1 MAPKRNPRRQQQP
14 QQPRRQQQARRQDGD
29 ASSTRRL
36 PRNDANRAGNKD
48 RDRDR
53 DRGGYNK
60 GYIDKDID
68 KLSDNVAKYNA
79 AYGCAVWYQMFLNA
93 IDWPQIKLLHEYVH
107 KLHLPAEIERILRDV
122 HGSQDRLTR
131 YALAAQED
139 VVAYGKMMIRTE
151 LGYFTDRDNVLVQVG
166 DVAATT
172 QLFLHGNLMFGPID
186 LKARLAQATNRKQ
199 LFAAAAAM
207 LERILQAEPSRPK
220 VELSAVMTRIDY
232 DQMTSTFYAHYSA
245 RGGRPDDY
253 MITVQFRVDSGGG
266 LALGRI
272 LEYQAFVSDG
282 HGKVLV
288 ETDYATMAA
297 LLKVSFRP
305 SAVAAAA
312 AGAGMG

>member
-1 MAPKRNPRRQQQP
+1 MPPRRNNQRGQQQ
-14 QQPRRQQQARRQDGD
+14 QQRRRNDDGGVRDGTRRQGDVAR
-29 ASSTRRL
+29 
-36 PRNDANRAGNKD
+36 RNDAKRNDVKD
-48 RDRDR
+48 K

-60 GYIDKDID
+60 GYIDKDLD

-93 IDWPQIKLLHEYVH
+93 IDWPSIKMLHEYAHAIHV
-107 KLHLPAEIERILRDV
+107 PAEIERIMRDV

-151 LGYFTDRDNVLVQVG
+151 LGYFTDRDNVLVEVG

-199 LFAAAAAM
+199 LFVAAATM
-207 LERILQAEPSRPK
+207 LERILQADPSRPK

-232 DQMTSTFYAHYSA
+232 DQMTSTFYAHYGV

-272 LEYQAFVSDG
+272 LDYQAFVADG

-305 SAVAAAA
+305 SVAAAAAA